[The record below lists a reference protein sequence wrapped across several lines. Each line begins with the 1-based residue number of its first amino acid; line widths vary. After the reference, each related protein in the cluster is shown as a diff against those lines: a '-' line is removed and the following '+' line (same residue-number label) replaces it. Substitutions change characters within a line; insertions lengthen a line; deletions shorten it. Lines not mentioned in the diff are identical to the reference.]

1 MARVFALRD
10 NVAWQ
15 RTPRNRVSLACC
27 VRLEKHDRVTR
38 DRLAATNRPDVLA
51 GLGLDVH
58 GRFVDAQQAGEV
70 LADRLLVRS
79 QPRFLG
85 VDDDVAIDGPPPGLL
100 DPSRRPPPGAAC
112 CPGPATWDRC
122 PG

>member
-38 DRLAATNRPDVLA
+38 YRLAATNRSDVFA
-51 GLGLDVH
+51 SLGLDVH
-58 GRFVDAQQAGEV
+58 GRFVDVQQPGEV
-70 LADRLLVRS
+70 LADG
-79 QPRFLG
+79 FL
-85 VDDDVAIDGPPPGLL
+85 
-100 DPSRRPPPGAAC
+100 
-112 CPGPATWDRC
+112 
-122 PG
+122 